1 MSVQGSFV
9 RAPMMSRKSSSRPD
23 LTMTGYSG
31 NGYQGDMGET
41 FVQHSYTSR
50 SLAGAGGMASMSS
63 GAGPKKAQVVYNHC
77 MQRLEAAQHILE
89 TNGSPAEFDNAMIMA
104 SEDIKQLKMIA
115 MEMKSIGQPTD
126 YIFKSLDDCTSYFN
140 AIQGS
145 VGSTTRRKRGSISR
159 EDPGRSFHDAMG
171 WINQKKRLIETSQ
184 FGEDAEAIEQQ
195 IMNHNKFHSSIQ
207 RSTEYQRAKDELM
220 QKGDKTALHYLE
232 QEWDTLQKMS
242 HARISQLRDL
252 QSIINEISTAIMWV
266 NDREEEELVFDWGDK
281 NIDTYIPKKQ
291 ESYSRLMRDLEEKEK
306 ELNKL
311 KTKVDQM
318 LKNQHPASDKIE
330 AYMDTLQTQ
339 WSWLLQITKC
349 IHVHLKEN
357 AAYSQF
363 FKEANE
369 TYTKLQKDHEN
380 IRKKFTCDKATSL
393 ENLTE
398 LLKNLE
404 KEKERLMEN
413 KRQVKTLVNK
423 SKSIV
428 QLKPRYPE
436 EKSSS
441 PVIVKAL
448 CDFKQDQVTRPPCK
462 DDDDKRWLMDR
473 WSSGGVKSVLILSQG
488 GSLINPHRYSR
499 MCPYALQKGIFKDNE
514 AILKDS
520 SQRSKWQVTGPGG
533 LEMMVPSV
541 CLIVP
546 PPNPLSINLATKNEQ
561 YYEAIM
567 AIWNQLYINIK
578 SLISWQY
585 CMRDI
590 KYINSLT
597 LSMLS
602 NMKPEEYR
610 NIIKSLELHYQ
621 EFQRLSH
628 GSDMF
633 GAEDKA
639 KIESEYSGA
648 QNHYEVLLTKLPNIT
663 VVDRVPAPVTVT
675 TVTTQPPTIPPQKEG
690 GASSTSSSSLSLN
703 LLTQIHTL
711 RRRLEAA
718 ETGLSQHLH
727 VPLKDNSVQECSQR
741 LQLLQGVHRDLDSIR
756 DEYLRVREMVVR
768 QLEGAGDPEQAKFL
782 RSELDLINQ
791 KLGSLQG
798 FSAAYL
804 QRLGALR
811 ALLQSLTRAEDIIKV
826 HEARLTEKE
835 TSSLDP
841 AQLQDYCTTL
851 KTMKADLEQKEDI
864 LTSLESELSQAIHW
878 NSQIDQGFHQCD
890 VDLAKYSELVGQM
903 NDRWRRIL
911 AQINSRMWDLEKQE
925 KQLKHYQQN
934 NAQLSQWIDNTRH
947 RLDSLQ
953 TAKFTSVQSLMDHL
967 NQQKALHSEIKG
979 KKEKVDD
986 VQKDANTCAASIKDY
1001 ELQLASYSAGL
1012 ETLLN
1017 IPIKRTMLNSPATEL
1032 SQEAADLQSRYIE
1045 LLTRSSDYY
1054 KFLGE
1059 MLKNMEE
1066 LKMRN
1071 TRIDLLEDELRRLKE
1086 DLQDRSQKNKTLE
1099 DSLARYQ
1106 LELSQSKEQLISM
1119 EEVKSTEAMRHSAT
1133 KESLGSTQNQLRD
1146 LNEQVARLTLLID
1159 EEKRKRRLA
1168 EEHYTSQQTEYENA
1182 IRKRQKELDEL
1193 NWSKIDFEKAIKD
1206 KEREI
1211 ERLKMQ
1217 LEDEASRRRAAESET
1232 SKVRNQFNQ
1241 EISNLKQ
1248 TYESEI
1254 HITKT
1259 NVLKVTQQKE
1269 EDTTS
1274 LKLQLERLVE
1284 EKRNLE
1290 EELRRLRV
1298 SISQTD
1304 EARKRAENEAH
1315 QQRSSGTEETR
1326 KRKEL
1331 EVQVETIIRQRSEL
1345 EARYKEELAQ
1355 ANTGAQEKARQIALL
1370 KQNLEDE
1377 VKRRRALEAE
1387 NQNLKQSEAEL
1398 RAKYT
1403 SSVDVIN
1410 KLKTFEQETSVVR
1423 VELEKQSS
1431 ERAKMEQ
1438 NASRLQTRIRELQ
1451 TMIDGLE
1458 SELDKEK
1465 KNTQDELTRRK
1476 RIEAELE
1483 RVNQTCKEYS
1493 TTINTLRI
1501 HKEEES
1507 ATGRRYEQ
1515 DLRRVQEELD
1525 RSLREHKAT
1534 SENLAKLTAELK
1546 TLQQQLLQEQ
1556 ARVREVNLRNETLYK
1571 TIEEK
1576 SRMLNENTTEIEKL
1590 QSLTQKLTKERLKLE
1605 EELRGVR
1612 QERDDLKNSCRSTES
1627 EHATQL
1633 SAIQI
1638 QLQSASRTGLEQQ
1651 AQINEL
1657 TKEREKLKAEIA
1669 KIQKQFAETSLVI
1682 HESQSRYNE
1691 ILQERDGL
1699 LAKLKLLEM
1708 DKGKQQ
1714 RYEEELS
1721 RIKVSLESELRQKQ
1735 RLQDE
1740 MDKIRKDFNYWKSQY
1755 EIKDGQVRQCESDK
1769 DKAERDRASLRSEIA
1784 RLTAELRSVEERYR
1798 TRLHSSESEVSEL
1811 TRKREALER
1820 ELMKLRQ
1827 RPDAYSRQTQ
1837 TDEKVA
1843 TIDPSK
1849 LVFDGLRRKVTAHQL
1864 CDCGIISKATLEK
1877 LLRGEKTVDEVAMDI
1892 QLNLKGTGIIAGVA
1906 QGSQSRL
1913 PITEAR
1919 SKKLLSPESAIMLLE
1934 AQAATGHIIDPKFN
1948 EKMSVDAAC
1957 SRGIVDTQD
1966 RDALITAEAACTGFK
1981 DPYTGKLLSAGQA
1994 CKKGRLN
2001 RETALRLLQAQE
2013 AVGGIIDPVLS
2024 VFLPKDAALDRSL
2037 IDEDLY
2043 RALNK
2048 KPACYIDPANG
2059 EKITYS
2065 DLRKK
2070 CNTEPATGLLLIRAS
2085 DKSTTVQGIR
2095 GQVSLAELLQ
2105 SNLISESD
2113 LEKINQGLLSTK
2125 DIENRLKT
2133 YLGGSSCIAGVYD
2146 ETHDRVLP
2154 FYQAMKE
2161 GLLRPGTTLELLEA
2175 QAAAGFMIDPVN
2187 NVCMTVEEAW
2197 KRSLVGREFK
2207 DKLMSAER
2215 AVTGYKDPNTG
2226 KRVSLFQA
2234 IEKELIEKGHGI
2246 RLLEA
2251 QIASGGII
2259 DPLESHRIDV
2269 DVAYKRGYFGREMN
2283 DILTYEGDDTKGFFD
2298 PNTHE
2303 NLTYLQLK
2311 KRCITD
2317 PKTGLILLP
2326 LHDKKKAKQ
2335 QTTQKNT
2342 LRKRRVVIVDP
2353 DTGKE
2358 MSVREAYHRELIDY
2372 DTFLDLSE
2380 QECEWEEITITDS
2393 DGKTRLVIVDRKT
2406 GNQYDI
2412 QDSLD
2417 KGVISKSS
2425 LEQYRS
2431 GSLSLTQF
2439 ANLLTTTSNSSEL
2452 AICTSIAED
2461 VATCSSPTEAS
2472 PSSPTVR
2479 KRFASVSITLS
2490 PPSDILDDQSAVAAI
2505 FDTETLEKIT
2515 ISEAHR
2521 RGLVDS
2527 ITAQRLLE
2535 AQACTGGIINPATGK
2550 RLSLQDAV
2558 HQSII
2563 DEDMAAKLKPAQKA
2577 YTGFED
2583 VKTQTKMSAAV
2594 AMREKWLPYEAGQR
2608 FLEFQYLTGGLID
2621 PSTGKRVTIEEAIRR
2636 GWVDGKGAQKLQDT
2650 RNHVKNLTCPKTKL
2664 KISYKEA
2671 MDNCMVEENN
2681 GMKMLQASSMST
2693 KGISSPYNVASGPG
2707 SRTGSRGSSR
2717 TGSRSG
2723 SRRGS
2728 VDYSSTYSYSITTT
2742 SKEFSSLS

>member
-1 MSVQGSFV
+1 MSVHGSHV
-9 RAPMMSRKSSSRPD
+9 RMPMVARRSSSRPD
-23 LTMTGYSG
+23 LSMAGFSGTGLPS
-31 NGYQGDMGET
+31 DVGET
-41 FVQHSYTSR
+41 FVQHSYTTR
-50 SLAGAGGMASMSS
+50 SSAGAGGMTSMSS
-63 GAGPKKAQVVYNHC
+63 ASGQKKAQVLYGHC
-77 MQRLEAAQHILE
+77 MQRLEMAQHILE
-89 TNGSPAEFDNAMIMA
+89 TNGPMADFENAMFMA
-104 SEDIKQLKMIA
+104 SEDLRQLRICA
-115 MEMKSIGQPTD
+115 IEMKNIGLPNNW
-126 YIFKSLDDCTSYFN
+126 ILKSVDECSAMQNLILS
-140 AIQGS
+140 S
-145 VGSTTRRKRGSISR
+145 VGGTTQRKRSSVSR
-159 EDPGRSFHDAMG
+159 DDPGRNFLDAMG
-171 WINQKKRLIETSQ
+171 WINQKKRLIETAP
-184 FGEDAEAIEQQ
+184 FGDDAVSIEQQ

-207 RSTEYQRAKDELM
+207 RSTEFLRAKDELM
-220 QKGDKTALHYLE
+220 QKGDKSSLHALE
-232 QEWDTLQKMS
+232 QEWDSLQKMS
-242 HARISQLRDL
+242 HGRIVQLRDL
-252 QSIINEISTAIMWV
+252 QSIIEEISSAIMWV

-281 NIDTYIPKKQ
+281 NIDAYIPKKQ

-306 ELNKL
+306 DLNKL
-311 KTKVDQM
+311 KTKVDQL

-393 ENLTE
+393 ENLTD

-404 KEKERLMEN
+404 KEKERLIEN
-413 KRQVKTLVNK
+413 KRQVQTLVNK

-428 QLKPRYPE
+428 RLKPRYPE

-441 PVIVKAL
+441 PVIVQAL
-448 CDFKQDQVTRPPCK
+448 CDFKQDQ
-462 DDDDKRWLMDR
+462 
-473 WSSGGVKSVLILSQG
+473 
-488 GSLINPHRYSR
+488 
-499 MCPYALQKGIFKDNE
+499 KGIFKGNE
-514 AILKDS
+514 AILKDN
-520 SQRSKWQVTGPGG
+520 SQRSKWHVTGPGG
-533 LEMMVPSV
+533 LDMLVPSV
-541 CLIVP
+541 CLIIP
-546 PPNPLSINLATKNEQ
+546 PPNPLSISLATKNEQ

-590 KYINSLT
+590 QYINSLT

-602 NMKPEEYR
+602 QMKPEEYR

-621 EFQRLSH
+621 EFLRLSH
-628 GSDMF
+628 GSDLF
-633 GAEDKA
+633 VAEDKS
-639 KIESEYSGA
+639 KIEAEYTGA
-648 QNHYEVLLTKLPNIT
+648 QSHYEILLTKLPNFT
-663 VVDRVPAPVTVT
+663 VVDAPPQVKPQQPV
-675 TVTTQPPTIPPQKEG
+675 VTTQ
-690 GASSTSSSSLSLN
+690 SLSLN

-727 VPLKDNSVQECSQR
+727 IPLKDNSVQECSHR
-741 LQLLQGVHRDLDSIR
+741 LQLLQGVHHDLDSIR

-768 QLEGAGDPEQAKFL
+768 QLEGTADPEQAKFL

-804 QRLGALR
+804 QRLTALR

-841 AQLQDYCTTL
+841 TQLQDYCNTL
-851 KTMKADLEQKEDI
+851 KMMKGDLEQKEDI
-864 LTSLESELSQAIHW
+864 LTALESELSQAIHW
-878 NSQIDQGFHQCD
+878 NSQIDQNFHQCD

-903 NDRWRRIL
+903 GDRWRRIL
-911 AQINSRMWDLEKQE
+911 TQINSRLWDLEKQE
-925 KQLKHYQQN
+925 KQLKHYQQSSS
-934 NAQLSQWIDNTRH
+934 QVSQWIDSTRQ
-947 RLDSLQ
+947 RLDGLQ
-953 TAKFTSVQSLMDHL
+953 TAKFTSVQSLMDQL

-979 KKEKVDD
+979 KKEKVED
-986 VQKDANTCAASIKDY
+986 VQKDASLCAASIKDY
-1001 ELQLASYSAGL
+1001 ELQLTSYSAGL

-1017 IPIKRTMLNSPATEL
+1017 IPIKRTMLQSPATAL
-1032 SQEAADLQSRYIE
+1032 GLEAADLQSRYIE

-1071 TRIDLLEDELRRLKE
+1071 TKIELLEEELRRLKE
-1086 DLQDRSQKNKTLE
+1086 DLQDRSQKNKSMEDTLV
-1099 DSLARYQ
+1099 RYQ

-1119 EEVKSTEAMRHSAT
+1119 EEVKSTEAMRYNAT
-1133 KESLGSTQNQLRD
+1133 KENLDSTHTQLRD

-1168 EEHYTSQQTEYENA
+1168 EERYTSQQTEYETA

-1232 SKVRNQFNQ
+1232 SK
-1241 EISNLKQ
+1241 
-1248 TYESEI
+1248 
-1254 HITKT
+1254 
-1259 NVLKVTQQKE
+1259 
-1269 EDTTS
+1269 TS
-1274 LKLQLERLVE
+1274 LMIRE
-1284 EKRNLE
+1284 
-1290 EELRRLRV
+1290 
-1298 SISQTD
+1298 SQT
-1304 EARKRAENEAH
+1304 H
-1315 QQRSSGTEETR
+1315 
-1326 KRKEL
+1326 
-1331 EVQVETIIRQRSEL
+1331 
-1345 EARYKEELAQ
+1345 
-1355 ANTGAQEKARQIALL
+1355 
-1370 KQNLEDE
+1370 
-1377 VKRRRALEAE
+1377 
-1387 NQNLKQSEAEL
+1387 
-1398 RAKYT
+1398 
-1403 SSVDVIN
+1403 
-1410 KLKTFEQETSVVR
+1410 
-1423 VELEKQSS
+1423 
-1431 ERAKMEQ
+1431 
-1438 NASRLQTRIRELQ
+1438 
-1451 TMIDGLE
+1451 
-1458 SELDKEK
+1458 
-1465 KNTQDELTRRK
+1465 
-1476 RIEAELE
+1476 
-1483 RVNQTCKEYS
+1483 
-1493 TTINTLRI
+1493 
-1501 HKEEES
+1501 
-1507 ATGRRYEQ
+1507 
-1515 DLRRVQEELD
+1515 
-1525 RSLREHKAT
+1525 
-1534 SENLAKLTAELK
+1534 
-1546 TLQQQLLQEQ
+1546 
-1556 ARVREVNLRNETLYK
+1556 
-1571 TIEEK
+1571 
-1576 SRMLNENTTEIEKL
+1576 
-1590 QSLTQKLTKERLKLE
+1590 
-1605 EELRGVR
+1605 
-1612 QERDDLKNSCRSTES
+1612 
-1627 EHATQL
+1627 
-1633 SAIQI
+1633 
-1638 QLQSASRTGLEQQ
+1638 
-1651 AQINEL
+1651 
-1657 TKEREKLKAEIA
+1657 
-1669 KIQKQFAETSLVI
+1669 
-1682 HESQSRYNE
+1682 YNE

-1714 RYEEELS
+1714 RSEEELS

-1755 EIKDGQVRQCESDK
+1755 EIKDVQFRQCEADK
-1769 DKAERDRASLRSEIA
+1769 GKSERDGASLRSEIT

-1798 TRLHSSESEVSEL
+1798 TRLQSTESEVSEL

-1827 RPDAYSRQTQ
+1827 RPDAFSRQTQ
-1837 TDEKVA
+1837 TDEKV
-1843 TIDPSK
+1843 TTVDPAK
-1849 LVFDGLRRKVTAHQL
+1849 LVFDGIRHKVTAHQL
-1864 CDCGIISKATLEK
+1864 CDCGIIDKSTLDK
-1877 LLRGEKTVDEVAMDI
+1877 LLKGQRTVQEVAVDI
-1892 QLNLKGTGIIAGVA
+1892 QPSLKGTGVIAGVA
-1906 QGSQSRL
+1906 QGQSRL
-1913 PITEAR
+1913 PITEAK
-1919 SKKLLSPESAIMLLE
+1919 SKNLLSPESALMLLE

-1957 SRGIVDTQD
+1957 SRGVVDTDD
-1966 RDALITAEAACTGFK
+1966 RDALIRAEAACTGFK
-1981 DPYTGKLLSAGQA
+1981 DPYTGKLLSVGQA
-1994 CKKGRLN
+1994 CKKGRLDK
-2001 RETALRLLQAQE
+2001 ETALRLLQAQE

-2024 VFLPKDAALDRSL
+2024 VFLPKDVALDRSL

-2048 KPACYIDPANG
+2048 KPSCFVDPSNG
-2059 EKITYS
+2059 GKISYS
-2065 DLRKK
+2065 ELRKK
-2070 CNTEPATGLLLIRAS
+2070 CITEPATGLLLLRAQ

-2095 GQVSLAELLQ
+2095 RQVSLAELVH
-2105 SNLISESD
+2105 SNLINETD
-2113 LEKINQGLLSTK
+2113 VEKVKQGLLTTK

-2133 YLGGSSCIAGVYD
+2133 YLGGSSCIAGVY
-2146 ETHDRVLP
+2146 EESHDRVLP

-2175 QAAAGFMIDPVN
+2175 QAASGFMIDPVN

-2197 KRSLVGREFK
+2197 KRGLVGKEFK
-2207 DKLMSAER
+2207 DKLLSAER

-2226 KRVSLFQA
+2226 KLISLFQA
-2234 IEKELIEKGHGI
+2234 IEKGLIEKGHGI

-2259 DPLESHRIDV
+2259 DPIESHRIDV
-2269 DVAYKRGYFGREMN
+2269 DVAYRRGYFDHEMN

-2298 PNTHE
+2298 PNTHD
-2303 NLTYLQLK
+2303 NLTYLQLM
-2311 KRCITD
+2311 KRCVTD
-2317 PKTGLILLP
+2317 PKTSLILLP
-2326 LHDKKKAKQ
+2326 LHDKQKQKQ
-2335 QTTQKNT
+2335 QTSQKNT

-2393 DGKTRLVIVDRKT
+2393 DGNTRLVIVDRKT

-2412 QDSLD
+2412 QDSLN
-2417 KGVISKSS
+2417 KGIVSKSS
-2425 LEQYRS
+2425 LDQYRS
-2431 GSLSLTQF
+2431 GSLTLNQF
-2439 ANLLTTTSNSSEL
+2439 ANLITSKSSNSEL
-2452 AICTSIAED
+2452 TICTSMAED
-2461 VATCSSPTEAS
+2461 VCSSSTEVA

-2479 KRFASVSITLS
+2479 KRLASVSITLS
-2490 PPSDILDDQSAVAAI
+2490 PPSEILDDQSPVAAI

-2515 ISEAHR
+2515 ISEAQR

-2535 AQACTGGIINPATGK
+2535 AQTCTGGIINPATGQ

-2558 HQSII
+2558 HQSVI
-2563 DEDMAAKLKPAQKA
+2563 DETMAAKLKPAQKA
-2577 YTGFED
+2577 YVGFED
-2583 VKTQTKMSAAV
+2583 VKTKRKMSAAE
-2594 AMREKWLPYEAGQR
+2594 AMKEKWLPYEAGQR
-2608 FLEFQYLTGGLID
+2608 FLEFQYLTGGLME
-2621 PSTGKRVTIEEAIRR
+2621 PATSKRVSIEEAIRR
-2636 GWVDGKGAQKLQDT
+2636 GWVDGKGAQKLQNT
-2650 RNHVKNLTCPKTKL
+2650 RNYVKNLTCPKTKL

-2693 KGISSPYNVASGPG
+2693 KGISSPYNVSSGPG

-2728 VDYSSTYSYSITTT
+2728 VDYSSTYSSTYSYT
-2742 SKEFSSLS
+2742 STSREFDTSSFP